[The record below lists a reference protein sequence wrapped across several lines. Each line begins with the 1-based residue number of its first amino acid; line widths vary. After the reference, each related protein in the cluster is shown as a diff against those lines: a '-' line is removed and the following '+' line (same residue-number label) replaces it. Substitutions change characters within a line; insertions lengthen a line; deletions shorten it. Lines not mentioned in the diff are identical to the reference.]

1 MLFRHGDLPLDRDP
15 TGRFLPWLVA
25 LMVYLAALA
34 LVCAMAM
41 NKMVERWD
49 TGLSGSITVQIPP
62 KQDGPVEA
70 GAPAQASPDADA
82 SLDADTA
89 LDAVIE
95 ILLTTPGVISAEVL
109 EPDEIARL
117 LKPWLGTGASYGDL
131 PLPKLI
137 AVGIDP
143 LAAPNFEKLSQRL
156 ARAAPGTILD
166 DHQSWLGQLLDLA
179 RSIELV
185 AALVVILVGASAV
198 TMVIF
203 ATRMGLA
210 IHGRVIELLHL
221 IGAQDSYV
229 AREFEMHSL
238 KLALRGGV
246 FGLALAVITVVLVE
260 RLFERMEAALLPDLT
275 LLPGEWALLALLP
288 LVVAGIAMLTAR
300 LTVLGTLGRMP

>member
-1 MLFRHGDLPLDRDP
+1 MLFRRGDLPLDRDP

-34 LVCAMAM
+34 LVCAMVM

-62 KQDGPVEA
+62 KQGDPTEA
-70 GAPAQASPDADA
+70 GAAADA
-82 SLDADTA
+82 S

-95 ILLTTPGVISAEVL
+95 ILLATPGVTSAEVL
-109 EPDEIARL
+109 GPDEIVRL
-117 LKPWLGTGASYGDL
+117 LEPWLGAGASYGDL
-131 PLPKLI
+131 PLPELI
-137 AVGIDP
+137 AVGIDRS
-143 LAAPNFEKLSQRL
+143 AAPDFEELSRRL

-179 RSIELV
+179 RTIELV
-185 AALVVILVGASAV
+185 AALVVILVGASAA
-198 TMVIF
+198 TMVVF

-229 AREFEMHSL
+229 AREFEVHSL

-246 FGLALAVITVVLVE
+246 FGLALAVVTVVLVE

-275 LLPGEWALLALLP
+275 LVPGEWALLALLP

>member
-1 MLFRHGDLPLDRDP
+1 MLFRRGDLPLDRDP

-34 LVCAMAM
+34 LVCAMVM

-62 KQDGPVEA
+62 KQGDPTEA
-70 GAPAQASPDADA
+70 GAAADA
-82 SLDADTA
+82 S

-95 ILLTTPGVISAEVL
+95 ILLATPGVTSAEVL
-109 EPDEIARL
+109 GPDEIVRL
-117 LKPWLGTGASYGDL
+117 LEPWLGAGASYGDL
-131 PLPKLI
+131 PLPELI
-137 AVGIDP
+137 AVGIDRS
-143 LAAPNFEKLSQRL
+143 AAPDFEELSRRL
-156 ARAAPGTILD
+156 AQAAPGTILD

-179 RSIELV
+179 RTIELV
-185 AALVVILVGASAV
+185 AALVVILVGASAA
-198 TMVIF
+198 TMVVF

-260 RLFERMEAALLPDLT
+260 RLFERMEAALLPDLS
-275 LLPGEWALLALLP
+275 LVPEEWALLALLP
-288 LVVAGIAMLTAR
+288 LVVAGIAMVTAR

>member
-1 MLFRHGDLPLDRDP
+1 MLFRRGDLPLDRDP

-34 LVCAMAM
+34 LVCAMVM
-41 NKMVERWD
+41 SKMVERWD

-62 KQDGPVEA
+62 KQGAPGGPAEA
-70 GAPAQASPDADA
+70 GAAADA
-82 SLDADTA
+82 S

-95 ILLTTPGVISAEVL
+95 ILLATPGVISAEVL
-109 EPDEIARL
+109 EPDEIVRL
-117 LKPWLGTGASYGDL
+117 LEPWLGAGASYGDL
-131 PLPKLI
+131 PLPELI

-143 LAAPNFEKLSQRL
+143 SAAPDFEKLSQRL
-156 ARAAPGTILD
+156 AQAAPGTILD

-198 TMVIF
+198 TMVVF

>member
-1 MLFRHGDLPLDRDP
+1 MLFRRGDLPLDRDP

-34 LVCAMAM
+34 LVCAMVM
-41 NKMVERWD
+41 SKMVERWD

-62 KQDGPVEA
+62 KQGAPGGPAEA
-70 GAPAQASPDADA
+70 GAAADA
-82 SLDADTA
+82 SLDT
-89 LDAVIE
+89 VIE
-95 ILLTTPGVISAEVL
+95 ILLATPGVISAEVL
-109 EPDEIARL
+109 EPDEIVRL
-117 LKPWLGTGASYGDL
+117 LEPWLGAGASYGDL
-131 PLPKLI
+131 PLPELI

-143 LAAPNFEKLSQRL
+143 SAAPDFEKLSQRL
-156 ARAAPGTILD
+156 ARAAPGTMLD

-185 AALVVILVGASAV
+185 AALVVVLVGASAV
-198 TMVIF
+198 TMVVF

-300 LTVLGTLGRMP
+300 LTVLSTLGRMP

>member
-1 MLFRHGDLPLDRDP
+1 MLFRRGDLPLDRDP

-34 LVCAMAM
+34 LVCAMVM

-62 KQDGPVEA
+62 KQGDPTEA
-70 GAPAQASPDADA
+70 GAAADA
-82 SLDADTA
+82 S

-95 ILLTTPGVISAEVL
+95 ILLATPGVISAEVL
-109 EPDEIARL
+109 DPDEIVRL
-117 LKPWLGTGASYGDL
+117 LEPWLGAGASYGDL
-131 PLPKLI
+131 PLPELI
-137 AVGIDP
+137 AVGIDRS
-143 LAAPNFEKLSQRL
+143 AAPDFEELSRRL
-156 ARAAPGTILD
+156 AQAAPGTILD

-179 RSIELV
+179 RTIELV
-185 AALVVILVGASAV
+185 AALVVILVGASAA
-198 TMVIF
+198 TMVVF

-246 FGLALAVITVVLVE
+246 FGLALAVITVLLVE
-260 RLFERMEAALLPDLT
+260 RLFERMEAALLPDLS
-275 LLPGEWALLALLP
+275 LVPGEWALLALLP

>member
-1 MLFRHGDLPLDRDP
+1 MLFRRGDLPLDRDP

-34 LVCAMAM
+34 LVCAMVM
-41 NKMVERWD
+41 NKMVVRWD

-62 KQDGPVEA
+62 KQGTPGDPAEA
-70 GAPAQASPDADA
+70 GAAADA
-82 SLDADTA
+82 S

-95 ILLTTPGVISAEVL
+95 ILLATPGVISAEVL
-109 EPDEIARL
+109 EPDEIVRL
-117 LKPWLGTGASYGDL
+117 LEPWLGTGASYGDL

-143 LAAPNFEKLSQRL
+143 SAAPDFEKLSQRL
-156 ARAAPGTILD
+156 AQAAPGTILD

>member
-1 MLFRHGDLPLDRDP
+1 MLFRRGDLPLERDP

-34 LVCAMAM
+34 LVCAMVM

-62 KQDGPVEA
+62 RQGAPGDPAEA
-70 GAPAQASPDADA
+70 GAAADA
-82 SLDADTA
+82 S

-95 ILLTTPGVISAEVL
+95 ILLATPGVISAEVL
-109 EPDEIARL
+109 EPDEIAHL
-117 LKPWLGTGASYGDL
+117 LEPWLGAGASYGDL
-131 PLPKLI
+131 PLPELI

-143 LAAPNFEKLSQRL
+143 SAAPDFEKLSQRL
-156 ARAAPGTILD
+156 ARAAPGTMLD

-185 AALVVILVGASAV
+185 AVLVVVLVGASAV
-198 TMVIF
+198 TMVVF

-229 AREFEMHSL
+229 AREFEAHSL

-246 FGLALAVITVVLVE
+246 LGLALAVLTVILVE

>member
-1 MLFRHGDLPLDRDP
+1 MLFRRGDLPLDRDP

-62 KQDGPVEA
+62 KQSAPDSPAEA
-70 GAPAQASPDADA
+70 GAA
-82 SLDADTA
+82 ADTA

-109 EPDEIARL
+109 EPDEIVRL
-117 LKPWLGTGASYGDL
+117 LEPWLGTGASYGDL

-143 LAAPNFEKLSQRL
+143 SAAPDFVKLSQRL
-156 ARAAPGTILD
+156 ARAAPGTMLD

-185 AALVVILVGASAV
+185 AALVVVLVGASAV

>member
-1 MLFRHGDLPLDRDP
+1 MFFRRGDLPLDRDP

-34 LVCAMAM
+34 LVCAMVM
-41 NKMVERWD
+41 SKMVERWD
-49 TGLSGSITVQIPP
+49 TGLSGSITVQVPP
-62 KQDGPVEA
+62 KQDAPGGPAGA
-70 GAPAQASPDADA
+70 GAPARA
-82 SLDADTA
+82 SLDADA
-89 LDAVIE
+89 SLDAVIE
-95 ILLTTPGVISAEVL
+95 ILLATPGVISAEVL
-109 EPDEIARL
+109 EPDEIVRL
-117 LKPWLGTGASYGDL
+117 LEPWLGAGASYGDL
-131 PLPKLI
+131 PLPELI

-143 LAAPNFEKLSQRL
+143 SAAPDFEKLSQRL

-179 RSIELV
+179 RAIEMV

-198 TMVIF
+198 TMVVF